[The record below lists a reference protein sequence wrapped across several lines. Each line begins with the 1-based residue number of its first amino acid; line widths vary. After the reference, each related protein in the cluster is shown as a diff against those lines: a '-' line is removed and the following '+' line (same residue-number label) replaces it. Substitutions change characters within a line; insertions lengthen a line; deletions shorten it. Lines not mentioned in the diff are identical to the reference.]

1 MISILRSLGFVFCAF
16 FTTSCSTVDTPV
28 STQSDYVPKF
38 ERRASGFRPRLPL
51 YLAEVSYLNSQY
63 LSGSELTD
71 IQRNFAYP
79 LCTSIYKQHIAAITV
94 DGSYESA
101 QTQFSIWL
109 FNGRRLDSGLL
120 FFDHNGKVVPEFS
133 RTNLGTP
140 MLACATKLLKKAI
153 PDSQLKSDLKE
164 LDKRP

>member
-1 MISILRSLGFVFCAF
+1 MKSIPYSLGLVFCLF
-16 FTTSCSTVDTPV
+16 FTTSCKTVDTPV
-28 STQSDYVPKF
+28 STQSDYVAKF

-63 LSGSELTD
+63 LSESELTD

-79 LCTSIYKQHIAAITV
+79 LSTGIYKQHIAAITV
-94 DGSYESA
+94 DGSYEAA

-120 FFDHNGKVVPEFS
+120 FFDHNDHVVPEFS
-133 RTNLGTP
+133 QTNLGAP
-140 MLACATKLLKKAI
+140 MLDRATKLLKQAI
-153 PDSQLKSDLKE
+153 PDSQLKADLKE